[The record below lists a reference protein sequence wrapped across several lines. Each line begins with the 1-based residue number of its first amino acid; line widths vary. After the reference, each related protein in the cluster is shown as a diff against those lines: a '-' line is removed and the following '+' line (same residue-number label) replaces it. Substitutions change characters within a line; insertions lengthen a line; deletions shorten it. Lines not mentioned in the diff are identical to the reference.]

1 MFEIVKDIDIVY
13 AKEATY
19 AVYDESYYK
28 IGQAS
33 LDLLRSLKD
42 KRSISDIKQ
51 ELSINDDDI
60 STFLSTFKKEKKE
73 RKIMQM
79 FTLFPP
85 AVCDLFAKAFCWLH
99 KKYAYYAVL
108 FLFLTTV
115 CLHYSESS
123 VSIVY
128 AGITY
133 IHYLLA
139 LSVIMIWHEFGHLS
153 AAFERGI
160 KGLKIKVGVF
170 FIFPTLH
177 VNMNAVNILSKD
189 ERLKID
195 FGGLYFQ
202 MILSTVLVMINMV
215 THSAFAEMMFTVNMF
230 ILIWNAVPFF
240 ITDGYW
246 IYSDY
251 YNISNLNIRADEYI
265 GALLHG
271 KIQMDSKP
279 IALYALWRCILQG
292 SMIYYIVFIFYR
304 RLGFV
309 EEVYYQLLETNFSV
323 WSLVQALVL
332 LLPFIFLLLFIIK
345 KFKTWNLQK

>member
-13 AKEATY
+13 AKDATY

-33 LDLLRSLKD
+33 LNLLQSLKD
-42 KRSISDIKQ
+42 SRDINDIKN
-51 ELSINDDDI
+51 EMSINDDDI
-60 STFLSTFKKEKKE
+60 NKFLSSFKKEKKD

-85 AVCDLFAKAFCWLH
+85 TVCDFFAKKFYWLH
-99 KKYAYYAVL
+99 RKHAYYVTIL
-108 FLFLTTV
+108 LFLTTLS
-115 CLHYSESS
+115 LHYAESS
-123 VSIVY
+123 ISFIY

-139 LSVIMIWHEFGHLS
+139 LSIIMIWHEFGHLS

-160 KGLKIKVGVF
+160 KGLKIKAGVF

-202 MILSTVLVMINMV
+202 MILSSALALINMA
-215 THSAFAEMMFTVNMF
+215 THSAFAEMMFTINIF
-230 ILIWNAVPFF
+230 LLFWNAVPFF

-246 IYSDY
+246 LYSDY
-251 YNISNLNIRADEYI
+251 FNISNLNTRADEYI
-265 GALLHG
+265 GSLLHG
-271 KIQMDSKP
+271 KRQTGIKP
-279 IALYALWRCILQG
+279 IALYTLWRCILQG
-292 SMIYYIVFIFYR
+292 TMFYYIFFIFYR

-309 EEVYYQLLETNFSV
+309 EEVYYQLIETNFSL
-323 WSLVQALVL
+323 WSITQALIL
-332 LLPFIFLLLFIIK
+332 MLPFIFLTLFIIK
-345 KFKTWNLQK
+345 KIRKWSLQK